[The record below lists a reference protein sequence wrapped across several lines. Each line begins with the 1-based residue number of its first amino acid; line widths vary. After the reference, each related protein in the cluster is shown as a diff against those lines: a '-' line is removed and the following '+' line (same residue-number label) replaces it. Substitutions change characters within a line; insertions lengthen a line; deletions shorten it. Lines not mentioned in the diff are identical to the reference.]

1 MGPFWGFHA
10 VSMFSVDFFMV
21 TGFFPMSLVCCS
33 AREPKAS
40 LRAALEPAG
49 MWLIPSAGMVVV
61 TLLPGPTVT
70 AVRNG
75 QGGQQLPCDL

>member
-1 MGPFWGFHA
+1 MPFCRGA
-10 VSMFSVDFFMV
+10 
-21 TGFFPMSLVCCS
+21 
-33 AREPKAS
+33 EAS

-49 MWLIPSAGMVVV
+49 MWLNPSAGMVAV
-61 TLLPGPTVT
+61 TMLPGPTAT